1 MRALRLVF
9 VCVVCGALVVL
20 AAGCAGGEETKTGVF
35 EGEVQWSIS
44 SDGDDAQSVEQV
56 WIELDDGEKVLAS
69 APGGRPEIGS
79 TVTVKKL
86 SGDEWEVVE

>member
-9 VCVVCGALVVL
+9 ACVVCGALVVL
-20 AAGCAGGEETKTGVF
+20 AVGCAAGGETKTGVF

-44 SDGDDAQSVEQV
+44 STGDDAESVEKI
-56 WIELDDGEKVLAS
+56 WIKLDDGEKVLAN

-79 TVTVKKL
+79 TVTVTKL